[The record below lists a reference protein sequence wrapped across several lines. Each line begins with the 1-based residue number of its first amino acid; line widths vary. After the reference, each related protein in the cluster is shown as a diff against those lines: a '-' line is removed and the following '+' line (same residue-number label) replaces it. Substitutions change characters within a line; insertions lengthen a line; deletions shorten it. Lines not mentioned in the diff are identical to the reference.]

1 MSSLQHRERNR
12 PSHCLWM
19 RNTCS
24 NKIPTETRQRLQI
37 CAWIATTGTRSER
50 KPYTLVPTPNK
61 TGRRNETTK
70 ILWNFAIQTDH
81 RINIT
86 FMPIKR
92 QKKRCW
98 LTYYPT
104 TISQYPTKA
113 SGKVAKLHRSCCW
126 TEIAVGPKSG
136 KNCLNNYWSNGN
148 CLGDDV
154 KKVHLNS
161 IKFDISPEDNAVGYW
176 HIISFLILPN
186 CFVVTL
192 ILSRKPQTSIN
203 GIRKIYLYRK
213 RFWKLQCHQLL

>member
-1 MSSLQHRERNR
+1 MRSSTLKRA
-12 PSHCLWM
+12 
-19 RNTCS
+19 
-24 NKIPTETRQRLQI
+24 TESIFAVQEQAI
-37 CAWIATTGTRSER
+37 
-50 KPYTLVPTPNK
+50 
-61 TGRRNETTK
+61 TTK
-70 ILWNFAIQTDH
+70 YIQRNVLHPPIDDTC
-81 RINIT
+81 RVCNIEKET
-86 FMPIKR
+86 VHHIVSGCGTLAPTKYLQRHDNVCKYFMPIKR